1 MEMKSTMNRFWKV
14 TGGFAGL
21 IVFLVILVTINIIV
35 TQFRLRKDLTEER
48 LYTLSDGTRK
58 VLSKLDRDVTLM
70 FFFNASSPEVP
81 APLKDFARQVEDL
94 LREYEVAGGGH
105 VTLEKYDPKPDSD
118 AEDLAMRFG
127 INGQAIPRS
136 GGMIYLGLV
145 AVSGDM
151 QAAIPLI
158 DPSTEELLE
167 YNVTR
172 MLYRVSTP
180 RKPVVGVLST
190 LPVMGSSPPMMM
202 PGQRPQRTQPWAAFS
217 ELAQDYTLRMVEPSA
232 ETINPDI
239 DALVVVHP
247 KDLTD
252 RTQFAI
258 DQFVL
263 RGGRLLAFVDPLC
276 AVDQDAEAMNP
287 YGMGAKRSSTLDKLF
302 DAWGVKFEQ
311 GKVLAD
317 LKAATPL
324 RGQNNTV
331 ENSPLYLSLR
341 EPNMAPGDIVTS
353 PIKSALMVMAGAFGN
368 EAAEGLTLTPL
379 IRSSDQSVLADAMMM
394 QFDPSA
400 FKRQFQQG
408 HKQYNLAIRLQGTFK
423 TAFPN
428 GMPATPGDT
437 NRVASSQIGLKESKS
452 PGTVVLVADA
462 DLLSNDFSVRDIG
475 FFGVMQ
481 PINDNLNLFANL
493 IEQQAG
499 SSDLIGIR
507 CRGRTQRPFSR
518 VLALEAEA
526 QGKWMQQEQ
535 IIEER
540 LRTTQQRMEELQR
553 QKDDKQR
560 FVMSPEQ
567 ARELDGFRQ
576 EVLKYRA
583 DLKNVR
589 RNLRE
594 GIEALGMKVK
604 LINILLVPAL
614 VAAAGLLFAIIRKT
628 VKR

>member
-1 MEMKSTMNRFWKV
+1 MEMKSTMNRFWKIS
-14 TGGFAGL
+14 GGFAGL

-35 TQFRLRKDLTEER
+35 GQFRLRQDLTEEK

-81 APLKDFARQVEDL
+81 TPLKDFARQVEDL
-94 LREYEVAGGGH
+94 LKEYEAAGSGH
-105 VTLEKYDPKPDSD
+105 ITLEKYDPKPDSD

-127 INGQAIPRS
+127 INGQPIPRS

-145 AVSGDM
+145 AVSGDT

-180 RKPVVGVLST
+180 KKPVVGVLST

-202 PGQRPQRTQPWAAFS
+202 PGQRPQRTPPWASFS
-217 ELAQDYTLRMVEPSA
+217 ELAQDYTLRTLAPST
-232 ETINPDI
+232 ETIEPDI
-239 DALVVVHP
+239 DAIVVVHP
-247 KDLTD
+247 KDLSD

-276 AVDQDAEAMNP
+276 AMDQNAEASNP
-287 YGMGAKRSSTLDKLF
+287 YGMGANRSSSLTKLF
-302 DAWGVKFEQ
+302 EAWGVKFES

-331 ENSPLYLSLR
+331 ENSPIYLSLR
-341 EPNMAPGDIVTS
+341 APNMAPGDIVTA

-368 EAAEGLTLTPL
+368 EAAEGITVTPL
-379 IRSSDQSVLADAMMM
+379 IRSSDQSVLADAMMI
-394 QFDPSA
+394 QFDPNA
-400 FKRQFQQG
+400 VKRQFQQG

-423 TAFPN
+423 SAFPA
-428 GMPATPGDT
+428 GMPATPDST
-437 NRVASSQIGLKESKS
+437 NQMAATQTGLKESKT
-452 PGTVVLVADA
+452 PGTVILVADA
-462 DLLSNDFSVRDIG
+462 DLLSNEFSVRDLG

-493 IEQQAG
+493 VEQQAG

-535 IIEER
+535 MIEER
-540 LRTTQQRMEELQR
+540 LRSTQQRMEELQR

-567 ARELDGFRQ
+567 ARELNGFRQ

-583 DLKNVR
+583 DLKKVR

-594 GIEALGMKVK
+594 GIESLGMKVK
-604 LINILLVPAL
+604 LINILLVPIL
-614 VAAAGLLFAIIRKT
+614 VAAAGLLFAVIRKT
-628 VKR
+628 VKH